1 MQEKITFIFEKDE
14 SKNSFLQCYHALNQ
28 IQDAVT
34 GMGRVFFRSSKALNN
49 NINPILTLIISGG
62 TLSAIILSIKEIVL
76 KYLDKGNTVLTIQKG
91 DRKLEIHYDNK
102 NRHLNVEDLVNEEL
116 IRELFL
122 SEDEEQSKT
131 K

>member
-1 MQEKITFIFEKDE
+1 
-14 SKNSFLQCYHALNQ
+14 
-28 IQDAVT
+28 
-34 GMGRVFFRSSKALNN
+34 MGRVFFRSSKVLNN